1 MEGNA
6 GQALGMEVLVTF
18 QLVFTIFSVEDQRT
32 REEGEPGNLAIGCSL
47 SAGIFTA
54 VSMCLY
60 LQQHCHH

>member
-18 QLVFTIFSVEDQRT
+18 QLVFTIFSVEAQRK
-32 REEGEPGNLAIGCSL
+32 REECEPGNLAIGCSL

-54 VSMCLY
+54 VSMSSY
-60 LQQHCHH
+60 LHQCQH